1 MPHFGGGAEGKVDV
15 WNYDEGC
22 GKCGVENLSAESMLR
37 LARVKSR
44 VPNRHSG
51 LAGEKRL
58 PIVDPNQLFISPVL
72 EKGEPT

>member
-22 GKCGVENLSAESMLR
+22 GKCGVENLSAESRLR

-51 LAGEKRL
+51 LAGE
-58 PIVDPNQLFISPVL
+58 NAC
-72 EKGEPT
+72 PTGPHWRSDRSHHLGGPT